1 MIHHLSYPERGSF
14 NDFIDPKLRNLPNH
28 PSDFYLLGFSFN
40 GKFYFD
46 KALVFGASISCAIF
60 ERFARFL
67 EFGVKSQMESGE
79 LIYYL
84 DDFLSGDKD
93 NQSCHNIMLTLRS
106 FMKVLG
112 APLAEEKTEGPLE
125 VIVFLV

>member
-28 PSDFYLLGFSFN
+28 PSDFYLLGFSFS

-93 NQSCHNIMLTLRS
+93 NQSCHNIMTLRS